1 MGNAEPPAGHSI
13 NSRLGLMA
21 RCMEGLHAR
30 LGMSPLFV
38 SLGSID
44 EDIAVVTVTRFGTEA
59 DANTLWETVAL
70 NLINNNVGPANVW
83 PEVDGV
89 FEELAL
95 NAAQHSGSQQGSYG
109 TVEID
114 FSDDAIVYVIG
125 IADGGIGIPASFRGN
140 LEYASIANDEDA
152 IFRATES
159 DVTGTM
165 ESRGAGLHHVI
176 EKVRAFGGELT
187 IISGEGYLMVRG
199 GQEPIL
205 GRMVDL
211 VRRPYQGTTVLVALP
226 IPTMNTSDGDD

>member
-1 MGNAEPPAGHSI
+1 MGNADTPPGHRI
-13 NSRLGLMA
+13 NARLGLMA

-30 LGMSPLFV
+30 LGIPPLFV

-44 EDIAVVTVTRFGTEA
+44 EEITVVPVTRFGTET
-59 DANTLWETVAL
+59 DANTLWETAAL
-70 NLINNNVGPANVW
+70 SLINSNVEPANVW

-114 FSDDAIVYVIG
+114 VSDDGIVYIIG
-125 IADGGIGIPASFRGN
+125 IADAGIGIPASLRGN

-152 IFRATES
+152 ISRATEL

-165 ESRGAGLHHVI
+165 EPRGAGLHHVI
-176 EKVRAFGGELT
+176 EKVRAYGGELT

-211 VRRPYQGTTVLVALP
+211 GRLPYQGTTVLVALP
-226 IPTMNTSDGDD
+226 IPAMNTSDGDD

>member
-1 MGNAEPPAGHSI
+1 M
-13 NSRLGLMA
+13 
-21 RCMEGLHAR
+21 
-30 LGMSPLFV
+30 FV

-44 EDIAVVTVTRFGTEA
+44 EDITVVPVTRFWTEA
-59 DANTLWETVAL
+59 DANALWETVAL

-114 FSDDAIVYVIG
+114 VSDDGIVYIIG
-125 IADGGIGIPASFRGN
+125 IADAGIGIPASLRGN

-152 IFRATES
+152 IFRATQL

-165 ESRGAGLHHVI
+165 EPRGAGLHHVVVI
-176 EKVRAFGGELT
+176 VRAFGGELT

-211 VRRPYQGTTVLVALP
+211 GRLP
-226 IPTMNTSDGDD
+226 IKR

>member
-1 MGNAEPPAGHSI
+1 MGNAETPAGHSI

-38 SLGSID
+38 SLESIE
-44 EDIAVVTVTRFGTEA
+44 EDITVVPVTRFWTEA
-59 DANTLWETVAL
+59 DANALWETVAL

-83 PEVDGV
+83 REVDGV

-125 IADGGIGIPASFRGN
+125 IADGGIGIPASLRGN

-152 IFRATES
+152 IFRATEL

-165 ESRGAGLHHVI
+165 EPRGAGLHHVI
-176 EKVRAFGGELT
+176 EKVRAYGGELT
-187 IISGEGYLMVRG
+187 IISGEGFLMVKG
-199 GQEPIL
+199 GPEPIL
-205 GRMVDL
+205 GRMVEL
-211 VRRPYQGTTVLVALP
+211 GRLPYQGTTVLVGLP
-226 IPTMNTSDGDD
+226 IPAMNTSDGE

>member
-1 MGNAEPPAGHSI
+1 MGNAETRAGPRI
-13 NSRLGLMA
+13 NARLGLMA

-30 LGMSPLFV
+30 LGTSPLFV
-38 SLGSID
+38 SLESIE
-44 EDIAVVTVTRFGTEA
+44 EDITVVPITRFWTEA
-59 DANTLWETVAL
+59 DANALWETVAL
-70 NLINNNVGPANVW
+70 NLINSNVGPANVW

-114 FSDDAIVYVIG
+114 VSDDGIVYIIG
-125 IADGGIGIPASFRGN
+125 IADAGIGIPASLRGN

-152 IFRATES
+152 IARATAL

-165 ESRGAGLHHVI
+165 EARGAGLHHVI

-199 GQEPIL
+199 GQEPLL
-205 GRMVDL
+205 GRMVDSGRL
-211 VRRPYQGTTVLVALP
+211 PYQGTTVLVALP
-226 IPTMNTSDGDD
+226 IPAMNTSDGD